1 LSSPPTRC
9 LGDKA
14 CGLLAELGFYLPSRF
29 PPCHRLNLPKKSMAR
44 LGWSLLRCLAG
55 RWGRVIAFLNLG
67 ACFLLLLSPELWFFP
82 CLALSFSLSWI
93 AGMVAHEVGHV
104 ILLPPEF
111 KGRFYFLLS
120 PTSLIL
126 VTPPLSPQRSLMVAM
141 AGPAVSLLLSSI
153 FFIAS
158 HWFNGLAKFSLLGEV
173 LAFFQEFFP
182 FFLGERTAGPS

>member
-14 CGLLAELGFYLPSRF
+14 CGLLAELGFYLPCRF
-29 PPCHRLNLPKKSMAR
+29 PPCHRLNLPKKSMAQ
-44 LGWSLLRCLAG
+44 LGWSLFRCLAG
-55 RWGRVIAFLNLG
+55 RWGRVIALLNLG

-104 ILLPPEF
+104 ILLPPE
-111 KGRFYFLLS
+111 
-120 PTSLIL
+120 LIL

-141 AGPAVSLLLSSI
+141 PGPAVSLLLSSI

-158 HWFNGLAKFSLLGEV
+158 HWFNGLANLFLSREALAFFPGIFSLLPWGENGRAV
-173 LAFFQEFFP
+173 LRS
-182 FFLGERTAGPS
+182 LRSK